1 MWKSGKLETITSPP
15 TSTLPPSRAIAP
27 PERRRISSVSSLPA
41 FHIKQSYL
49 PAPRLRAS
57 ALNPILP
64 HSPFLPCFLFSSFP
78 HKIALPLVP
87 VSVFQ
92 LSTLKIVL
100 PLGSARPPFLFPPSY
115 FFIQPHRDLALSPL
129 TAFGSLSTCHSPPA
143 PFSCVATFST
153 IPSVSTIPSRN
164 SVGGSP
170 LIRGAAP
177 DRPPTASP

>member
-1 MWKSGKLETITSPP
+1 MWNSGNQETITSPP

-78 HKIALPLVP
+78 HKIALPL
-87 VSVFQ
+87 S
-92 LSTLKIVL
+92 
-100 PLGSARPPFLFPPSY
+100 SARPPFTVLPSY

-153 IPSVSTIPSRN
+153 IPWVSTIPSRN